1 MGCLYLAVLFCFV
14 PGEENRPQLSWVAR
28 CESTSWLVGN
38 PRRHLPLL
46 WLTEAGRYSVLWSAS
61 SVVLT
66 QQLEAL
72 SQLHLSSGPESQQ
85 ERRCLSPRL
94 ETVTSL
100 GVFFLFAPGSSHNPC
115 HLFF

>member
-46 WLTEAGRYSVLWSAS
+46 WLPLFCGLLLLW
-61 SVVLT
+61 
-66 QQLEAL
+66 
-72 SQLHLSSGPESQQ
+72 
-85 ERRCLSPRL
+85 C
-94 ETVTSL
+94 
-100 GVFFLFAPGSSHNPC
+100 
-115 HLFF
+115 